1 MSERAKTWWSWALPF
16 ALALAGAIAGGLGAP
31 TCADLQTQAR
41 AAEQHQ
47 SLRER
52 MESDRLHND
61 GDHKRIFD
69 ELAAQR
75 TQIIKALADLAQQ
88 RGKK

>member
-1 MSERAKTWWSWALPF
+1 
-16 ALALAGAIAGGLGAP
+16 
-31 TCADLQTQAR
+31 
-41 AAEQHQ
+41 
-47 SLRER
+47 